1 MATTDTIAFEVTGD
15 AIPKQSFR
23 YGNKHGYTPEP
34 VRAWETTVAWKA
46 AEAMTGRAPLTN
58 HLRMKLLFFLGNRRR
73 RDCDNLAKPVLDG
86 CKAGGLYNDDS
97 QIMDLHITKSF
108 TTPAAARVLVSVEEM

>member
-1 MATTDTIAFEVTGD
+1 MATTEPILFVVSGD

-23 YGNKHGYTPEP
+23 YGRKHGYTPEP
-34 VRAWETTVAWKA
+34 VRAWESTVAWKA

-97 QIMDLHITKSF
+97 QIMELYITKSF
-108 TTPAAARVLVSVEEM
+108 TTPAAARVLVNVEEI

>member
-1 MATTDTIAFEVTGD
+1 MATTDEICFEIKGEPV
-15 AIPKQSFR
+15 PKQSFR
-23 YGNKHGYTPEP
+23 YGKKHGYTPEP

-58 HLRMKLLFFLGNRRR
+58 HLRMKLHFYLGNRRR

-86 CKAGGLYNDDS
+86 CKCGGLYADDS

>member
-1 MATTDTIAFEVTGD
+1 MATDNHVAFKVSGD
-15 AIPKQSFR
+15 AVPKQSFR

-34 VRAWETTVAWKA
+34 VRAWESTVAWKA
-46 AEAMTGRAPLTN
+46 AEAMTGRAPLN
-58 HLRMKLLFFLGNRRR
+58 GYLRMTLHFYLGNRRR

-97 QIMDLHITKSF
+97 QIMELYITKSF
-108 TTPAAARVLVSVEEM
+108 ATPAAARVLVSVEEL